1 MTEAERF
8 FKIESILQEKDE
20 GFSLR
25 GFKFLDKL
33 SDEELFNSERV
44 NAVIKELKI
53 YEQNLS
59 SPDNANKYPDYIMQ
73 YVRNSLGLDE
83 YNTER
88 DNEIN
93 SMDKEEVLNRVCNWK
108 GLIDY
113 GNTIKHWVEDIY
125 KVSLEPQKSVEPD
138 KEDDYEY

>member
-1 MTEAERF
+1 MTESERF

-20 GFSLR
+20 GFSVR

-53 YEQNLS
+53 YEQNLT

-88 DNEIN
+88 DDEIN
-93 SMDKEEVLNRVCNWK
+93 SMNKEELLNRVCNWN
-108 GLIDY
+108 GLVDY

-125 KVSLEPQKSVEPD
+125 KVNLEPQRSVEPD